1 MQAHSRDASH
11 PGKNNKDTA
20 GGSDEK
26 PVPDATGIHRLI
38 RSPAAVQ
45 AAFNVVSSNAVAA
58 GFGAAASFQR
68 ACSSPEA
75 EENATAATPRS
86 EERRVGKKSRARGGP
101 GSSAE
106 KIRQL
111 RNEVHD

>member
-45 AAFNVVSSNAVAA
+45 AGFNVVSSNAVAA
-58 GFGAAASFQR
+58 GFGAAAFFQR
-68 ACSSPEA
+68 ACSSPEG
-75 EENATAATPRS
+75 EENATAATPRIMS
-86 EERRVGKKSRARGGP
+86 KEPPTTGKYAQEGRPGRSRKT
-101 GSSAE
+101 
-106 KIRQL
+106 KIPRS
-111 RNEVHD
+111 R

>member
-75 EENATAATPRS
+75 EENATAATPSIMSKEPPTTCKWVQEGR
-86 EERRVGKKSRARGGP
+86 P
-101 GSSAE
+101 CSSP
-106 KIRQL
+106 KT
-111 RNEVHD
+111 

>member
-45 AAFNVVSSNAVAA
+45 AACNVVSSNAVAA
-58 GFGAAASFQR
+58 GFGRAASLHSAR
-68 ACSSPEA
+68 SSAGVGEPV
-75 EENATAATPRS
+75 TGGTPRS
-86 EERRVGKKSRARGGP
+86 LSKGPTTNGKKEHETRAW
-101 GSSAE
+101 
-106 KIRQL
+106 
-111 RNEVHD
+111 N